1 MLAAECYK
9 QRLQDGL
16 TFLELNY
23 MIMQAYDFLFLNK
36 KYNCELQIGGNDQWS
51 NMISGVELIRK
62 KNNKESF
69 ALTTN
74 LLTKSD
80 GKKMGKTENGAIWLD
95 PNKTSPYDFY
105 QYWRNIQD
113 ADIIKC
119 IKMLTD
125 IDINQIKEFEKLKN
139 QELNE
144 VKKILAYDLTKKIHG
159 ESEADKCKNSAEKIF
174 TSGDFSSDI
183 PIRYINLEKFQ
194 DKNKIKIIDLI
205 FEAKIS
211 KSKSE
216 ARRLIEQNGIS
227 IDGKIIDLNFYIN
240 KNQLEKGII
249 LKKGKKI
256 YIKIIKS

>member
-1 MLAAECYK
+1 
-9 QRLQDGL
+9 
-16 TFLELNY
+16 
-23 MIMQAYDFLFLNK
+23 
-36 KYNCELQIGGNDQWS
+36 
-51 NMISGVELIRK
+51 
-62 KNNKESF
+62 
-69 ALTTN
+69 
-74 LLTKSD
+74 
-80 GKKMGKTENGAIWLD
+80 
-95 PNKTSPYDFY
+95 
-105 QYWRNIQD
+105 
-113 ADIIKC
+113 
-119 IKMLTD
+119 MLTD
-125 IDINQIKEFEKLKN
+125 IDINKIKEFEKLKN

-159 ESEADKCKNSAEKIF
+159 EAEADKCKNSAEKIF

-194 DKNKIKIIDLI
+194 DKNKIKIIDLV

-256 YIKIIKS
+256 YIKMIKS